1 MRTDRTQYCH
11 VITRLSVGSGS
22 GSALVTG
29 EAEPVTITSE
39 SSPSEHEDRFT
50 LAWEVASRSAVDRSD
65 IRLIVVSVVC

>member
-1 MRTDRTQYCH
+1 MSQYCH
-11 VITRLSVGSGS
+11 VITFPSAGSGA

-39 SSPSEHEDRFT
+39 SSQSEYEDRFT

-65 IRLIVVSVVC
+65 IRLILISAVS